1 MRIGTIISDA
11 DTFELIAAKYDILP
25 IECEIGGMFYDTL
38 FLETSEKAIL
48 CTRAEAMADLR
59 AWFQQHG
66 VHSIFAYNACFNRN
80 HLPELRDFNWYDIM
94 HLAAYRQ
101 LNPKIPANADC
112 CSTDRLKRGYGVEPM
127 LRLLSGNRTYHE
139 SHNAFFGAIDELEIM
154 CLLQHRIDK
163 YGPI

>member
-101 LNPKIPANADC
+101 LNPKIPAMQTAAPL
-112 CSTDRLKRGYGVEPM
+112 TV
-127 LRLLSGNRTYHE
+127 
-139 SHNAFFGAIDELEIM
+139 
-154 CLLQHRIDK
+154 
-163 YGPI
+163 